1 MKFLL
6 LTIITL
12 LISDQSFCIDSDIHK
27 NHNTISIAIALSSA
41 FFCGFAM
48 NAMPCV
54 LPILAMKLS
63 SVSKNT
69 DKSYLISII
78 FGILSFFAILGT
90 FVALFS
96 RVLIWGSHFQNQY
109 VLLFLIVSLSIFL
122 LVHLGRIDIKTPSIS
137 YKGNI
142 TSNIVSGFLG
152 GFLITILS
160 TPCCGPLIASISV
173 VSSSF
178 QNKFITFLIIFTIGF
193 GLSVPYIIVIF
204 FKNTKFIKYTL
215 EIIKN
220 KAKDIISGFIYAVI
234 LWLIYIIYQSKGML
248 FGLSILLFQFSIL
261 YFGKKLQSAK
271 KIITYSII
279 FGFLIS
285 LLLIKNDI
293 MESKKQNITT
303 YEKFDPSEI
312 DRLVLNN
319 KIVFIHFTAEWCFS
333 CKILNLLTMSS
344 MKLTSFMEEND
355 ILYIRADIT
364 KPNDEYK
371 KFMIENEIKGI
382 PSFMIYSEKNPGGRV
397 FYTDLIGSKDK
408 IIEEINRDLID

>member
-1 MKFLL
+1 
-6 LTIITL
+6 
-12 LISDQSFCIDSDIHK
+12 
-27 NHNTISIAIALSSA
+27 
-41 FFCGFAM
+41 M

-90 FVALFS
+90 LIAFFS
-96 RVLIWGSHFQNQY
+96 HVLIWGSHFQNQY

-122 LVHLGRIDIKTPSIS
+122 LVHLGHIDIKAPSIS
-137 YKGNI
+137 YNGNI
-142 TSNIVSGFLG
+142 TSNIISGFLG
-152 GFLITILS
+152 GFLITFLS

-178 QNKFITFLIIFTIGF
+178 QNKFITFLIIFAIGI

-204 FKNTKFIKYTL
+204 FKNTKFIKYIL
-215 EIIKN
+215 ELIKN

-248 FGLSILLFQFSIL
+248 FGFSVLLFQFSIL

-271 KIITYSII
+271 KIATYSII
-279 FGFLIS
+279 FGLIISFLF
-285 LLLIKNDI
+285 IKNDI
-293 MESKKQNITT
+293 TKSEAQNNIT
-303 YEKFDPSEI
+303 YEKFEPSEI
-312 DRLVLNN
+312 DRFVLNN
-319 KIVFIHFTAEWCFS
+319 KVVLVHFTAEWCFS
-333 CKILNLLTMSS
+333 CKLLNLVTMSS
-344 MKLTSFMEEND
+344 VKLTSFVEENE
-355 ILYIRADIT
+355 IIYMRADIT
-364 KPNDEYK
+364 NPNDEYK

-408 IIEEINRDLID
+408 IIQEINRELID